1 MDFPNRMTFVTPFM
15 ETLHKELKEKR
26 EIADTTA
33 SLYLK
38 NLTHLNGGIPFKNL
52 AFLKQKP
59 SIENRLNEYA
69 ESTRRA
75 ILGGVV
81 SVLALF
87 KDKAA
92 YKALHRYYSDKMDA
106 LSKENREKDTS
117 TKTAKQEKNWMSWK
131 QITEVKDDLGKKVD
145 LFKGKKTITAPEY
158 DSLLQAVILG
168 LYTDVPPRRNQ
179 DYQVMMVCKKWNE
192 DKEKDVNFIDMAGR
206 KFIFNVYKTA
216 KTHGQQSIAIPS
228 DLYEL
233 LKLFFKHHP
242 NSSPTKD
249 FRFLVYGDGAPFT
262 AVNAITRTLNR
273 VFGKN
278 VGATM
283 LRHIYLS
290 DKYDV
295 EEMKETAEA
304 MGHTMDLQRQ
314 YMKKET
320 GKEE

>member
-1 MDFPNRMTFVTPFM
+1 M
-15 ETLHKELKEKR
+15 ETLHKDLMTKR

-38 NLTHLNGGIPFKNL
+38 NLVHLNGSIPFKNL
-52 AFLKQKP
+52 AFLKQKQT
-59 SIENRLNEYA
+59 IDNRLNEYA

-81 SVLALF
+81 STLSLF

-92 YKALHRYYSDKMDA
+92 YKSLHRYYSDKLEA

-117 TKTAKQEKNWMSWK
+117 VKTEKQEKNWMSWK
-131 QITEVKDDLGKKVD
+131 QIQEVKDDLSKKVSE
-145 LFKGKKTITAPEY
+145 LKAKKSLTAHEY
-158 DSLLQAVILG
+158 DTLLQAIILG

-192 DKEKDVNFIDMAGR
+192 EKPKDANYLDLAGK
-206 KFIFNVYKTA
+206 KFVFNVYKTS
-216 KTHGQQSIAIPS
+216 KTHGQQTTTIP
-228 DLYEL
+228 DHLMEL
-233 LKLFFKHHP
+233 FKVFFKHHP

-249 FRFLVYGDGAPFT
+249 FRFLVYGDGSPFT
-262 AVNAITRTLNR
+262 AVNAITRILNR

-278 VGATM
+278 VGTTM

-304 MGHTMDLQRQ
+304 MGHTMELQRQ
-314 YMKKET
+314 YMKKESE
-320 GKEE
+320 KEE